1 MAAKFIQLKSNKVGD
16 TLVEVL
22 VSIAIASF
30 AIGTSYSIA
39 NKSLENAINARE
51 RNEALN
57 IIQNQV
63 ADLKGRY
70 KFTYYNNKAKWDAN
84 FLADSNGTVL
94 APYPNAKLHF
104 CLLDSATNPLDDATW
119 LPQINPGIANE
130 AQAEALTVPPY
141 NDNGGNTCV
150 RHLTTDY
157 YVDIAAQVTSST
169 SGLPNRTAYKV
180 AVRWAPVGGG
190 SNQKAEVYYRF

>member
-1 MAAKFIQLKSNKVGD
+1 MVSNIFKPNNKSGD
-16 TLVEVL
+16 TIVEVL
-22 VSIAIASF
+22 ISIAVAAF
-30 AIGTSYSIA
+30 AIGTSYAIA
-39 NKSLENAINARE
+39 NKSLQNAINARE

-70 KFTYYNNKAKWDAN
+70 KITYYNARSKWDAN
-84 FLADSNGTVL
+84 FTADSKGVVG

-104 CLLDSATNPLDDATW
+104 CLLDGATNPLDDATW
-119 LPQINPGIANE
+119 LPQINPGISSE
-130 AQAEALTVPPY
+130 SQADTLSAPPY
-141 NDNGGNTCV
+141 NNNGGNTCI

-169 SGLPNRTAYKV
+169 SGLPNRTVYKI
-180 AVRWAPVGGG
+180 AVRWSPVGGG
-190 SNQKAEVYYRF
+190 SNQKAEAYYRF